1 MMNKISSVISSIRNT
16 IKASVDDAFITDRE
30 IYSSVLKFAK
40 ALIRRQDNENKLMQ
54 YDSLFETVPYVELIE
69 VDAIEADCAG
79 IRTGCK
85 FLRTRFQL
93 PKVFSGS
100 MGPIFRTISPIDFS
114 KRLQQITPVMYVSIS
129 NSSNFKYNK
138 TVYYWYKNGFLYI
151 PARDGIE
158 WEAIAIEAMWEDP
171 INIECCGER
180 NKKCFTMQNQ
190 PFNIPE
196 YVRAELEQMVLQEFL
211 TRAKLPEDTTDDTT
225 NILR

>member
-1 MMNKISSVISSIRNT
+1 MMNNIGSVVSSMRTT
-16 IKASVDDAFITDRE
+16 IKAAVDDAFVTDRE

-79 IRTGCK
+79 IKTGYK
-85 FLRTRFQL
+85 FRRTRFKL
-93 PKVFSGS
+93 PKVFAGS

-114 KRLQQITPVMYVSIS
+114 KRLQQITPSMYVSIS
-129 NSSNFKYNK
+129 KSTNFKYNK
-138 TVYYWYKNGFLYI
+138 TIYYWYKNGYLYI
-151 PARDGIE
+151 PNVE
-158 WEAIAIEAMWEDP
+158 WEAIAVEALWEDP

-180 NKKCFTMQNQ
+180 NPKCFTMQEQ
-190 PFNIPE
+190 SFNIPE
-196 YVRAELEQMVLQEFL
+196 YVYAEIEQMVLQQFMS
-211 TRAKLPEDTTDDTT
+211 RAKIPQDTTDDSN